1 MLKVKRREEIEN
13 NMGLNFVAEYLKIP
27 FEVVVDLKKRQ
38 DRGNRAQESLSQDS
52 QTSGTETFQYYEN
65 STMNNGT
72 IPLSPTLTE
81 YIERRFVPT
90 LHWYQNK
97 ARSNSMKFNI
107 WKIVIISSA
116 LFLAV
121 LNALALGLTN
131 QNVSNPLVILASAIA
146 AIVILTSFAYLQ
158 ASRIHESRIHFTHVK
173 QRLEREYQLF
183 MLRAKH
189 YARREGISDSYSSQ
203 LFVENIESI
212 LTKE

>member
-1 MLKVKRREEIEN
+1 
-13 NMGLNFVAEYLKIP
+13 MGLNFVAEYLKIP
-27 FEVVVDLKKRQ
+27 LEIAVDLRKRQ
-38 DRGNRAQESLSQDS
+38 ERSNQAQEKMSQSS
-52 QTSGTETFQYYEN
+52 QTNGTETFQYYEN
-65 STMNNGT
+65 SAMNDGT
-72 IPLSPTLTE
+72 ISLSPTLSE
-81 YIERRFVPT
+81 YIERRFIPT
-90 LHWYQNK
+90 LYWYQNRAK
-97 ARSNSMKFNI
+97 SNSMKFNI

-116 LFLAV
+116 LFVAI

-131 QNVSNPLVILASAIA
+131 QNVNNPLVTLASAVA

-158 ASRIHESRIHFTHVK
+158 ASKIHESRIHSTRVR

-212 LTKE
+212 LTNE

>member
-1 MLKVKRREEIEN
+1 
-13 NMGLNFVAEYLKIP
+13 MGLNFVAEYLKIP
-27 FEVVVDLKKRQ
+27 LEIAVDLRKRQ
-38 DRGNRAQESLSQDS
+38 ERSNQAQEKMSQGS
-52 QTSGTETFQYYEN
+52 QTNGTETFQYYEN
-65 STMNNGT
+65 SAMNDGT
-72 IPLSPTLTE
+72 ISLSPTLSE
-81 YIERRFVPT
+81 YIERRFIPT
-90 LHWYQNK
+90 LYWYQNR

-116 LFLAV
+116 LFVAI

-131 QNVSNPLVILASAIA
+131 QNVNNPLVTLASAVA

-158 ASRIHESRIHFTHVK
+158 ASKIHESRIHSTRVR

-212 LTKE
+212 LTNE

>member
-1 MLKVKRREEIEN
+1 
-13 NMGLNFVAEYLKIP
+13 MGLNFVAEYLKIP
-27 FEVVVDLKKRQ
+27 LEIAVDLRKRQ
-38 DRGNRAQESLSQDS
+38 DRSSQAQEKLSQGT
-52 QTSGTETFQYYEN
+52 QTNGTETFQYYEN

-72 IPLSPTLTE
+72 IPLSPTLSE
-81 YIERRFVPT
+81 YIERRFIPT
-90 LHWYQNK
+90 LYWYQNK

-107 WKIVIISSA
+107 WKIVIISTA
-116 LFLAV
+116 LFLAI

-131 QNVSNPLVILASAIA
+131 QNVNNSLVTLASAVA

-158 ASRIHESRIHFTHVK
+158 ASKIHESRIHFTRVK

-203 LFVENIESI
+203 LFVENVESI
-212 LTKE
+212 ITNE

>member
-1 MLKVKRREEIEN
+1 
-13 NMGLNFVAEYLKIP
+13 MGLNFVAEYLKIP
-27 FEVVVDLKKRQ
+27 LEIAVDLKKRQ
-38 DRGNRAQESLSQDS
+38 DRSNQAQEKLSQGYQANGS
-52 QTSGTETFQYYEN
+52 ETFQFYEN
-65 STMNNGT
+65 STKNNGT

-81 YIERRFVPT
+81 YIERRFIPT

-116 LFLAV
+116 LFIAV
-121 LNALALGLTN
+121 LNALTLGLTN
-131 QNVSNPLVILASAIA
+131 QSVNNPHVILASAVA
-146 AIVILTSFAYLQ
+146 SIVILTSFAYLQ
-158 ASRIHESRIHFTHVK
+158 ASKIHESRIHFTHVR

-189 YARREGISDSYSSQ
+189 YARREGINDSYSSQ

-212 LTKE
+212 LSNE